1 MSRCPL
7 EYLRHILDEI
17 SYIQG
22 IVCDITQ
29 EDFLADETLKRSF
42 VRSIEIIGE
51 AAKKI
56 PSDFKDK
63 NSDIEWKKITGMRD
77 RLIHAYFGV
86 NYYLVWDVVINK
98 LPELKQKITRI
109 ISNEGRS

>member
-1 MSRCPL
+1 MYRCPL

-17 SYIQG
+17 SYIEG

-29 EDFLADETLKRSF
+29 ADFLSDETLKRSF

-56 PSDFKDK
+56 PTDFKNK
-63 NSDIEWKKITGMRD
+63 HSDIEWNKIAGMRD

-86 NYYLVWDVVINK
+86 DYNIVWDVATNK
-98 LPELKQKITRI
+98 LPELKQKITQI
-109 ISNEGRS
+109 ISGEDTS